1 MLNLNSTVNFDF
13 KSFLRWWRR
22 ELILWIPEKIRYF
35 ITDQQGFIIVTPE
48 AGQLKLTYVN
58 NNQSIHLATLDRFEG
73 AVTQYQALLEQDEKL
88 TKAAVILR
96 LTSADALVREL
107 LLPIAAKENLQQVI
121 AYELDRYTPFKS
133 EQVYFAAQLVEGV
146 HESGQIRVKLILT
159 TRELLDGLIEDV
171 KLLGMA
177 PILVDYEDAATDS
190 LADYRGS
197 YNLLPEKDRPKT
209 ARTPTLIYSGLI
221 SLASIL
227 LIATLALPVWFKYQ
241 TLQVLTENVQSIEKD
256 AKKVKMQQKE
266 VDAVIKET
274 QELINEKIAMPEVID
289 ILNTLS
295 TIIKDD
301 TFLAY
306 MQYSEGH
313 IQIQGESPAASGLIA
328 VLEESD
334 LFNNARFVSPV
345 TQDNISKLERFQIT
359 VDATQKGGDHEKS
372 K

>member
-35 ITDQQGFIIVTPE
+35 ITDKQGFIIVTPE

-58 NNQSIHLATLDRFEG
+58 NNQSILLTILDRFEG
-73 AVTQYQALLEQDEKL
+73 AVAQYQALLEQDEKL

-96 LTSADALVREL
+96 LTRADALVREL
-107 LLPIAAKENLQQVI
+107 LLPIAARENLQQVI
-121 AYELDRYTPFKS
+121 AYELDRYTPFKA
-133 EQVYFAAQLVEGV
+133 EQVYFAAQLLEGV
-146 HESGQIRVKLILT
+146 HEPGQIRVRLILT
-159 TRELLDGLIEDV
+159 TRELLDSLIEDV

-177 PILVDYEDAATDS
+177 PILVDYEDIADS
-190 LADYRGS
+190 LEDYRSG

-328 VLEESD
+328 VLEDSD

-359 VDATQKGGDHEKS
+359 VDATQKGGGHEKS